1 VDCLRTAGE
10 SFFVIPWASPGAQYF
25 ARRNEIQAAIGRVLE
40 SGVYILGGE
49 VEAFESAFADFCGVA
64 HAVGVGSGTDAI
76 ILALRALDI
85 GPGDEVVTVSHTALA
100 TVAAVVATGAT
111 PILVDVGAGS
121 YTIDPIRLEEALSPR
136 TKAVIAVHLYGQPA
150 DMAAINAIAARRGL
164 TVIEDCAQAA
174 GARCGNARVG
184 SLGDIG
190 CFSFYPTKNLGA
202 IGDGGMVT
210 TDDDDLAMRVRR
222 LRQYGWNEMRET
234 EYVGTNSRLDALQAA
249 ILGVKLRHL
258 DEDNARRVE
267 IAQRYNR
274 GLAGLALMLPPET
287 VDGDHVF
294 HLYVARC
301 EHREALRAHLA
312 ANQITSA
319 VHYPVPVHRHAGY
332 AEKVV
337 IPKQGLPRTEDL
349 VGGILSLPIYPE
361 LRDDEVDNV
370 IGSIRRFYE
379 KRA

>member
-1 VDCLRTAGE
+1 
-10 SFFVIPWASPGAQYF
+10 
-25 ARRNEIQAAIGRVLE
+25 
-40 SGVYILGGE
+40 
-49 VEAFESAFADFCGVA
+49 
-64 HAVGVGSGTDAI
+64 
-76 ILALRALDI
+76 LRALDV

-121 YTIDPIRLEEALSPR
+121 YTIDPARLQEALSPR

-164 TVIEDCAQAA
+164 AVIEDCAQAA

-210 TDDDDLAMRVRR
+210 TDDGDLAVRVRR
-222 LRQYGWNEMRET
+222 LRQYGWNETRET
-234 EYVGTNSRLDALQAA
+234 QYAGTNSRLDALQAA
-249 ILGVKLRHL
+249 ILGVKLRYL
-258 DEDNARRVE
+258 DEDNTRRVA

-274 GLAGLALMLPPET
+274 GLASLALMLPPET

-294 HLYVARC
+294 HLYVVRC

-312 ANQITSA
+312 ADQITSA
-319 VHYPVPVHRHAGY
+319 VHYPVPVHRQAGY
-332 AEKVV
+332 TEKVI
-337 IPKQGLPRTEDL
+337 IPKQGLPRTDDL
-349 VGGILSLPIYPE
+349 VGRILSLPIYPE
-361 LRDDEVDNV
+361 LRNDEVDSV
-370 IGSIRRFYE
+370 IGSIRRYYE